1 MKDFWNFLK
10 VKTSVVKDIGSLGS
24 ANIFGMVISGFF
36 WFFLA
41 KELGVQDYG
50 EIQYYLAIAGLAYLI
65 SSFVTPNVIAVYT
78 AKNIKIHSTL
88 ILISIT

>member
-24 ANIFGMVISGFF
+24 ANIFGVVISGFF

-41 KELGVQDYG
+41 KELGVQDY
-50 EIQYYLAIAGLAYLI
+50 
-65 SSFVTPNVIAVYT
+65 V
-78 AKNIKIHSTL
+78 
-88 ILISIT
+88 